1 MPLRLAAVL
10 TAARPLAVHVRD
22 AFLQKVADELS
33 TLPEICPIGGVC
45 RQVQRE
51 FFDPPN
57 LDGADHMHAQP
68 QPQRQRKQRRGH
80 GTIHPRCR
88 RNPLCL

>member
-1 MPLRLAAVL
+1 VIAASGRDPMPLRLTDDELAAVL

-33 TLPEICPIGGVC
+33 ILPEIGPGAVGRVC

-57 LDGADHMHAQP
+57 LDGADQMHLI
-68 QPQRQRKQRRGH
+68 RSG
-80 GTIHPRCR
+80 G
-88 RNPLCL
+88 